1 MKEKNE
7 FYLVALSI
15 LLASSLLKSTEIFQ
29 LGGQLKDVV
38 FIEPTH
44 ITTKIVG
51 AYCFLASFI
60 LFFFFAGL
68 TISGAVWQMSKDDN
82 GGPPAKPRD
91 LGPLVYISV
100 WLLII
105 SHLIA
110 FGFMANSL
118 HT

>member
-1 MKEKNE
+1 MKDKNE

-29 LGGQLKDVV
+29 LGGQLKEVL

-44 ITTKIVG
+44 ITAKIVG
-51 AYCFLASFI
+51 AYLFIASFI

-68 TISGAVWQMSKDDN
+68 TISGAVRQISNSGKTEAN
-82 GGPPAKPRD
+82 VAARD
-91 LGPLVYISV
+91 LGPLVNISV
-100 WLLII
+100 WLLIA

-110 FGFMANSL
+110 FGFIASAL
-118 HT
+118 KQ